1 MYKDELEIEKLHA
14 EIALLIAQT
23 LKSGKEAKWYELV
36 LASAV
41 TMAGV
46 AIAKLFVA

>member
-1 MYKDELEIEKLHA
+1 MDKDQLELEKLHA
-14 EIALLIAQT
+14 EIALLIAQAA
-23 LKSGKEAKWYELV
+23 KSSKEAKWYELV

-46 AIAKLFVA
+46 AIAKLIVA